1 MKPDEKRSLLLQAY
15 CDGELSRFAR
25 FRMEHKLRRSDELR
39 RELAEWVELSRWVRE
54 LDAAEPA
61 RVTPDSWSEIG
72 PALSAIDREIA
83 SNRAT
88 GVAGWFKADG
98 VVRSFIARSFIARSF
113 IERNWGSL
121 AATGALAVLVLAVVS
136 LDVEDGISAPPLPS
150 IGNEVASGS
159 LRYLKTNGVSYVVAR
174 DADDVTIIWLMEP
187 AGAPEG
193 A

>member
-15 CDGELSRFAR
+15 CDGALSRFAR

-61 RVTPDSWSEIG
+61 RVPPDSWSEIG

-98 VVRSFIARSFIARSF
+98 VVRSF

>member
-1 MKPDEKRSLLLQAY
+1 MNADEKRSLLLQAY

-25 FRMEHKLRRSDELR
+25 WRLEHKLRRSQELR

-61 RVTPDSWSEIG
+61 HVTPNTWSEIG
-72 PALSAIDREIA
+72 PALAGIDREIA
-83 SNRAT
+83 SNRGARI
-88 GVAGWFKADG
+88 ASRFKANG
-98 VVRSFIARSFIARSF
+98 FARRFFAGSFFEGS
-113 IERNWGSL
+113 WGPL
-121 AATGALAVLVLAVVS
+121 AATCTLAVLVLAVVALDGEDAIPTQS
-136 LDVEDGISAPPLPS
+136 LPRVE
-150 IGNEVASGS
+150 NEVASGS

-174 DADDVTIIWLMEP
+174 DSGDVTIIWLMEP